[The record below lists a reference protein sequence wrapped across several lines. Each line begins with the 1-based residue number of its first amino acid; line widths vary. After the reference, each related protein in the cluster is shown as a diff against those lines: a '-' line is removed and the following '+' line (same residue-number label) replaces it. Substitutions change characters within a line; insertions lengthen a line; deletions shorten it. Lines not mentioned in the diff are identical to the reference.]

1 MIRSFAAILIFGAA
15 LAVAQHSH
23 SAFAQSIDG
32 PPQSA
37 AVEDMAVFEPYI
49 GRFRSE
55 DKTSDEGPSFFY
67 EIDYRWYDRGH
78 TIVSYALILVVPSQD
93 RRVGIGD
100 GYYYVDRIN
109 GRIGVF
115 GVFPDGRP
123 GLGALGEF
131 DRVTGARTV
140 WVTGVGPNGVRTQVR
155 DHFEIIDGNTWRN
168 ATHIRQG
175 DDDWRQIGSDIYTRL
190 SDNES

>member
-115 GVFPDGRP
+115 GVFPDGRT

-131 DRVTGARTV
+131 DRVTGISRSSTGTLGATQRTSGKATTTGARSARTSTPV
-140 WVTGVGPNGVRTQVR
+140 YLTMNLSTGAV
-155 DHFEIIDGNTWRN
+155 
-168 ATHIRQG
+168 
-175 DDDWRQIGSDIYTRL
+175 
-190 SDNES
+190 